1 IGATATAA
9 AFAAGGQLFAD
20 DADRLRALAAESADA
35 LGPVAD
41 VTRDAG
47 LLYGYVQNLS
57 NMPDPIPTL
66 RETLRLE
73 ELGQHIPSAAAYLKT
88 DVLPQ
93 MTAFAPTSEGFVDA
107 DVARSIAN
115 TAADTVPDALMTA
128 PEIREALWQ
137 IAHSADPAATL
148 TDIIQQNDLAPATL
162 GLRDSLTPEILEQIY
177 HPQASLANQAVDFVA
192 THAVDASARAGA
204 FLEGIGVDPQ
214 HLADTLQS
222 WTSQLNFAVDES
234 EKTGPVHE
242 TARAEAK
249 SSHQALFHELA
260 PNLNP
265 AGVEAYMRLLY
276 NDDLDDLPRE
286 TFVQEIK
293 VAALHEHEEPG
304 FLAKIA
310 EDGDLKEDFE
320 AWEKTLTTV
329 EQKDEM
335 TTAFKARGMDIRD
348 TGGDGTALGCDLE
361 GDDNTRVLITDAEG
375 AHHPDGNTRQ
385 FLVGLHNDT
394 DLVEGIF
401 RNVDVT
407 ELSDAGLIADKV
419 LHDTRAFIQETLG
432 DRKFAGSDL
441 SHEAM
446 LAAFAAGG
454 FEIRRTAGGNDA
466 FVRDLDPDH
475 EIRIVIA
482 NDLTH
487 PIDATRVFD
496 VGIVSNDGTVAESF
510 RLDVS
515 QMEETDKAAQ
525 AVLVKVDHLMENFNP
540 EIELRHKQLLERRHN
555 HEYPDRGTF
564 LVYSDPAKGEEDTIN
579 GVLHIEVAK
588 ERAEHGS
595 ETTVYNLT
603 IGNMT
608 ESSEDLAVLEAKL
621 AQWAFDEGYETLP
634 VDMNTPWP
642 DGIQPRD
649 IRDAVFKDT
658 LDAACAHLQDKA
670 GITDGG
676 IAAYTL
682 SDIEDGWSEMDPES
696 RSVRIE
702 DWLAY
707 EKKTSLDFASE
718 QTFAIDPTRADQN
731 GTEESLSVF
740 DQTLDAA
747 QQNDVAAMRD
757 VAFLYE
763 NGMGT
768 EQDAKAAA
776 QWTIRANR
784 EEARQKIL
792 KEMLNRAELG
802 DPSAQ
807 FDLAVLYHT
816 GRDVLFEAEQAG
828 RFIPQD
834 SAMAVKWL
842 DLAAQQGH
850 VDATLYRNFV
860 DSPDRIHRA
869 ARLEKPEAQ
878 YTLGLA
884 LRSNPDKDQNAED
897 TRAAL
902 TWFGKAADQGFAP
915 AQYQLGLCHDLGKVG
930 WDDPVTA
937 ARLYTLAA
945 EQGHENAQHRLG
957 GLYSDGF
964 GVEVDADEA
973 AKWRD
978 KAAAQQDRR
987 QAAWHNNPD
996 MQAAAHE
1003 AAAELKQRLSF
1014 AVSEPE
1020 TDNALSDFVEKAV
1033 AATPADQA
1041 IASEWRMSGDA
1052 AQLVIGVND
1061 NNPITALEIRHRT
1074 ALTRP
1079 DPIFVVSGAT
1089 DPFNEERL
1097 IPISAHNDLA
1107 GAVVAA
1113 HDLLAQEAGGDATGR
1128 RGIDLAVLDGTS
1140 TLPSARDALDDGE
1153 KSASG
1158 QSPNATRE
1166 DPKQGPDDL
1175 ATLKQ
1180 KALDELLA
1188 LEASSLLSMDQVK
1201 ARRDAI
1207 NSLKELPA
1215 DKLDQ
1220 INGNTASG
1228 SLLVLAE
1235 PDDPAKKRALRS
1247 ILNDMP
1253 DTRYDRGRD
1262 RYVIDSKSPGA
1273 QQLQER
1279 LGTEQPLA
1287 GTALAVPKREE
1298 DLVATLGGERDPAR
1312 GQWLVPKTHPVPSL
1326 FEAWQ
1331 GKSAELA
1338 VANEADVTKSSQ
1350 VRAFI
1355 ERRQPGN
1362 QADQKGA
1369 SQGLP
1374 NTAEAVLKMAA
1385 DLDKTLAK
1393 TRKKGAEVVLDA
1405 DAPLQDRVLAGIAG
1419 REAII
1424 ARRQRDDLQRHARA
1438 QGLHFDKLA
1447 NKGMTQTIEANQA
1460 KTPKK
1465 ARKRSAGLEM

>member
-1 IGATATAA
+1 
-9 AFAAGGQLFAD
+9 
-20 DADRLRALAAESADA
+20 
-35 LGPVAD
+35 
-41 VTRDAG
+41 
-47 LLYGYVQNLS
+47 
-57 NMPDPIPTL
+57 
-66 RETLRLE
+66 
-73 ELGQHIPSAAAYLKT
+73 
-88 DVLPQ
+88 
-93 MTAFAPTSEGFVDA
+93 
-107 DVARSIAN
+107 
-115 TAADTVPDALMTA
+115 
-128 PEIREALWQ
+128 
-137 IAHSADPAATL
+137 
-148 TDIIQQNDLAPATL
+148 
-162 GLRDSLTPEILEQIY
+162 
-177 HPQASLANQAVDFVA
+177 
-192 THAVDASARAGA
+192 
-204 FLEGIGVDPQ
+204 
-214 HLADTLQS
+214 
-222 WTSQLNFAVDES
+222 
-234 EKTGPVHE
+234 
-242 TARAEAK
+242 
-249 SSHQALFHELA
+249 
-260 PNLNP
+260 
-265 AGVEAYMRLLY
+265 
-276 NDDLDDLPRE
+276 
-286 TFVQEIK
+286 
-293 VAALHEHEEPG
+293 
-304 FLAKIA
+304 
-310 EDGDLKEDFE
+310 
-320 AWEKTLTTV
+320 
-329 EQKDEM
+329 
-335 TTAFKARGMDIRD
+335 
-348 TGGDGTALGCDLE
+348 
-361 GDDNTRVLITDAEG
+361 
-375 AHHPDGNTRQ
+375 
-385 FLVGLHNDT
+385 
-394 DLVEGIF
+394 
-401 RNVDVT
+401 
-407 ELSDAGLIADKV
+407 
-419 LHDTRAFIQETLG
+419 
-432 DRKFAGSDL
+432 
-441 SHEAM
+441 
-446 LAAFAAGG
+446 
-454 FEIRRTAGGNDA
+454 
-466 FVRDLDPDH
+466 
-475 EIRIVIA
+475 
-482 NDLTH
+482 
-487 PIDATRVFD
+487 
-496 VGIVSNDGTVAESF
+496 
-510 RLDVS
+510 
-515 QMEETDKAAQ
+515 
-525 AVLVKVDHLMENFNP
+525 
-540 EIELRHKQLLERRHN
+540 
-555 HEYPDRGTF
+555 
-564 LVYSDPAKGEEDTIN
+564 
-579 GVLHIEVAK
+579 
-588 ERAEHGS
+588 
-595 ETTVYNLT
+595 
-603 IGNMT
+603 
-608 ESSEDLAVLEAKL
+608 
-621 AQWAFDEGYETLP
+621 
-634 VDMNTPWP
+634 
-642 DGIQPRD
+642 
-649 IRDAVFKDT
+649 
-658 LDAACAHLQDKA
+658 
-670 GITDGG
+670 
-676 IAAYTL
+676 
-682 SDIEDGWSEMDPES
+682 
-696 RSVRIE
+696 
-702 DWLAY
+702 
-707 EKKTSLDFASE
+707 
-718 QTFAIDPTRADQN
+718 
-731 GTEESLSVF
+731 
-740 DQTLDAA
+740 
-747 QQNDVAAMRD
+747 
-757 VAFLYE
+757 
-763 NGMGT
+763 
-768 EQDAKAAA
+768 
-776 QWTIRANR
+776 
-784 EEARQKIL
+784 
-792 KEMLNRAELG
+792 
-802 DPSAQ
+802 
-807 FDLAVLYHT
+807 
-816 GRDVLFEAEQAG
+816 
-828 RFIPQD
+828 
-834 SAMAVKWL
+834 
-842 DLAAQQGH
+842 
-850 VDATLYRNFV
+850 
-860 DSPDRIHRA
+860 
-869 ARLEKPEAQ
+869 
-878 YTLGLA
+878 
-884 LRSNPDKDQNAED
+884 
-897 TRAAL
+897 
-902 TWFGKAADQGFAP
+902 
-915 AQYQLGLCHDLGKVG
+915 
-930 WDDPVTA
+930 
-937 ARLYTLAA
+937 
-945 EQGHENAQHRLG
+945 
-957 GLYSDGF
+957 
-964 GVEVDADEA
+964 
-973 AKWRD
+973 
-978 KAAAQQDRR
+978 
-987 QAAWHNNPD
+987 